1 VLWERSRLYLVM
13 EYVQTDLLQYSRS
26 MRGQLVMP
34 IVKVLGPSPAL
45 AAIVSATDC
54 TRRQRCCTITF
65 SG

>member
-1 VLWERSRLYLVM
+1 M